1 MFLNLVQRTNA
12 EQGYNTVKVWGDAD
26 IFRSLIFSVI
36 ALTSVRLYYTC
47 HCGYFVTEPQNWGN
61 KIGVSIQQ
69 PLNRLWGRQSR
80 THAREH
86 ENKELDYFLE
96 HNLKTVH
103 MRNRVSVTL
112 RQDAAAW
119 LASPTPT
126 HPLGLTL
133 KSFYTES
140 VMHAEPKNIFKNVW
154 VCSKLRAERKDS
166 KRTAAVFITGILIWC
181 SHVLVAFHTRE
192 SWRLQSR

>member
-47 HCGYFVTEPQNWGN
+47 HCGYFVTEPQNWGY

-96 HNLKTVH
+96 HNLKTAH
-103 MRNRVSVTL
+103 AKQCICNTETRCCRVVSKSHA
-112 RQDAAAW
+112 D
-119 LASPTPT
+119 SP
-126 HPLGLTL
+126 
-133 KSFYTES
+133 SRSNTE
-140 VMHAEPKNIFKNVW
+140 VILHRKCNAR
-154 VCSKLRAERKDS
+154 RA
-166 KRTAAVFITGILIWC
+166 
-181 SHVLVAFHTRE
+181 
-192 SWRLQSR
+192 